1 MNRRFLVLLVALVAA
16 GLWADD
22 APSLVVVRITPQ
34 VLEADHSVAWEQPLT
49 QSVAPGSPVVV
60 NINADNLAIRVTV
73 TPFVR
78 GKDYLLVVQGDV
90 RQTKDAAVTRTT
102 NLQSLLAPPDETIA
116 YFPLGRNAAPGR
128 QMLVLIRVG
137 LHDE

>member
-1 MNRRFLVLLVALVAA
+1 LNRRFLVLLCALVGT

-22 APSLVVVRITPQ
+22 AANLVVVKITPQ
-34 VLEADHSVAWEQPLT
+34 VQEADHSVAWEQPLT

-60 NINADNLAIRVTV
+60 NINAENLSIRVTV

-90 RQTKDAAVTRTT
+90 RQTKDTAVTRTT
-102 NLQSLLAPPDETIA
+102 NLQSLLTPPDETIA
-116 YFPLGRNAAPGR
+116 YFPLGRNPTPGR
-128 QMLVLIRVG
+128 QMVVLIRVG